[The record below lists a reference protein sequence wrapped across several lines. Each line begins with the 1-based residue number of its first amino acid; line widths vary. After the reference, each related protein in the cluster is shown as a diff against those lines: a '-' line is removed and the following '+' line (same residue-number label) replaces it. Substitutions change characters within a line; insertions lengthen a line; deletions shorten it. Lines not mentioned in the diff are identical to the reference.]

1 VPATRDVGHS
11 APRKRRRRASAPRGP
26 TRTQLRSANAQARQY
41 RSQGVAVRRAARQQ
55 QRAARPRKSGPRGF
69 EPFRRDHG
77 LQRQQRIQTNRT
89 RRAEARLPDN
99 RYVPHIPLKSGG
111 YTPRERAAV
120 RTILRSAAK
129 RGGYRSVEELYRSAS
144 PRQRQQ
150 IRRVGRVV
158 TFGPQVAKDPLGLI
172 GVRERNRSN
181 VVRAGAPRAPLA
193 RTALK
198 GAALFGTSQGH
209 TKLLKAAGLT
219 GINVTRAFY
228 ESPGQTS
235 ATSLRTARESIT
247 GIPQGIAALAEDPV
261 KAVES
266 IVKDYEDRYGSV
278 LDDPKKFRERVKK
291 DWGLTPYVFDAAAAA
306 GGTGQ
311 ILGRVATTTRFG
323 RAAAALE
330 RSRVPGARAARA
342 AHETMASERPGLR
355 FSGGETGVR
364 PQPRSRNLFV
374 GLGQRR
380 LDVSR
385 EKAHGKR
392 LGQDKR
398 RMLDLE
404 VRPGE
409 VTAKTNGVIGRSLR
423 EFSRTN
429 RRYTGRVARDI
440 GSGISQTRMR
450 ILSARVEALGH
461 KARPILRGLSKHEK
475 VAVREMAELGV
486 RPGPAG
492 IRALQTRLAKL
503 EADGFGEN
511 VDAVAIREILSDPER
526 HLTAKA
532 AKAVD
537 ELRDLQIERAALD
550 PELPAATELMSRLAS
565 QAEHL
570 GVKRGPNVE
579 RFLRDIHK
587 IEEKTGVMGLADL
600 ARDVVRATPEDRPA
614 LAKELA
620 KRVRTE
626 LKRAERDVP
635 TADRRAAVARAQVEA
650 TGRITTPEVRA
661 ARQELAE
668 ARLTRARLSG
678 ELKGRRGEGYTVR
691 GVRDGRTFRIE
702 ATREALADAK
712 QRVSDARQR
721 VREAEAVAPV
731 GSDVQRARVVH
742 HEIQAAARRETRDHV
757 AKVDQAVRKI
767 HKKVKSQSRKQAN
780 PATFDPRLV
789 EGHHEFAARV
799 RAAADESGL
808 AEPAYWKGM
817 WEGDM
822 APAPRLAAAGKG
834 VRATERPKRKQGT
847 LTRQGRGERDPE
859 VLVRGI
865 ETNIKRQFQTE
876 LVLKNVEAHAAPW
889 SLNRGP
895 DGKARGM
902 TIDQIKRYAL
912 DNGIDMST
920 MSIMDARIA
929 AREGGRAELPEE
941 LADDTT
947 GTLNRLRESVPTE
960 LFGARSQT
968 FGRVVGRDY
977 SHLARNRYFVT
988 PSEVGE
994 AIDGV
999 ANALDSP
1006 FMRGVEVVFHRIPSR
1021 LLLGLSPPWLMFQVA
1036 GNAIFTGLA
1045 GINPL
1050 DLVGGVRFARAL
1062 EAADPEG
1069 HAAWEVAN
1077 GITRGH
1083 HTIMDTPNLG
1093 ATTSHFVAY
1102 MRAMKATRLGQ
1113 LIHRKNPFDILFKA
1127 DVAQTNFWRK
1137 AVWYSKARRGSYRRM
1152 SHNYKR
1158 SYQLIDRLTAGVLTK
1173 KPERLV
1179 QEYAKHG
1186 AEFESAAKHVRDFLG
1201 DYMNYTPSE
1210 RLFFGRHFM
1219 FYGWLR
1225 HSLRFLFY
1233 TMPVGHPI
1241 MTSILANIGR
1251 LGAREQK
1258 DLLGVP
1264 ENYDLPLSVSGAVYS
1279 GTTDNLRSLPLNR
1292 LNPFLNAVTQLDQN
1306 QQVLGMVSPMIQMAA
1321 DQWFEESSF
1330 TGHDW
1335 RINGTYAGQ
1344 ESDRSRNYYG
1354 STLGLLNPAAYAI
1367 PGLTEGKPRNRIL
1380 ERQVLNL
1387 AFPYRAWEKAK
1398 LEPSQ
1403 SDDALAWSPRSLHPK
1418 EEEARKGIAKARRE
1432 WRKEGPGAAVRKE
1445 VFPFPFLGAK
1455 RSEAPAFLK
1464 REMEKEADARNRAM
1478 GKKKPRRRRSPSRYG
1493 SSSSRYGGSS
1503 TNRYGGS
1510 SGSRYGG

>member
-1 VPATRDVGHS
+1 
-11 APRKRRRRASAPRGP
+11 
-26 TRTQLRSANAQARQY
+26 
-41 RSQGVAVRRAARQQ
+41 
-55 QRAARPRKSGPRGF
+55 
-69 EPFRRDHG
+69 
-77 LQRQQRIQTNRT
+77 
-89 RRAEARLPDN
+89 
-99 RYVPHIPLKSGG
+99 
-111 YTPRERAAV
+111 
-120 RTILRSAAK
+120 
-129 RGGYRSVEELYRSAS
+129 
-144 PRQRQQ
+144 
-150 IRRVGRVV
+150 
-158 TFGPQVAKDPLGLI
+158 
-172 GVRERNRSN
+172 
-181 VVRAGAPRAPLA
+181 
-193 RTALK
+193 
-198 GAALFGTSQGH
+198 
-209 TKLLKAAGLT
+209 
-219 GINVTRAFY
+219 
-228 ESPGQTS
+228 
-235 ATSLRTARESIT
+235 
-247 GIPQGIAALAEDPV
+247 
-261 KAVES
+261 
-266 IVKDYEDRYGSV
+266 
-278 LDDPKKFRERVKK
+278 
-291 DWGLTPYVFDAAAAA
+291 
-306 GGTGQ
+306 
-311 ILGRVATTTRFG
+311 
-323 RAAAALE
+323 
-330 RSRVPGARAARA
+330 
-342 AHETMASERPGLR
+342 MASERPGLR

-385 EKAHGKR
+385 EKALGKR

-409 VTAKTNGVIGRSLR
+409 VTPKTNGVIGRSLR

-440 GSGISQTRMR
+440 GGGISQTRMR

-461 KARPILRGLSKHEK
+461 KAQPILRGLSKHEK

-526 HLTAKA
+526 HLTPKV

-550 PELPAATELMSRLAS
+550 PELPEATELMSRLAS

-587 IEEKTGVMGLADL
+587 IEEKTGVTGLADL
-600 ARDVVRATPEDRPA
+600 ARDVVHALPEDRPA

-620 KRVRTE
+620 NRVRKE
-626 LKRAERDVP
+626 VKAAERDVE
-635 TADRRAAVARAQVEA
+635 TARRHLAVAKARAEGRPVDEVEARLKRERSTSPPAPVREGYVRLYRGEGFSLWSGEEWPDAPEGDPSQGRWFTEDRARAEGYANDKGGGYLKYIDVPEATARRAQLKDGDRSTYVVPAKWTEQAKEFEPGGIDRGLEEFVARNRGSAQAAEVSAKRRVARAKVTGDADALAGARADLREA
-650 TGRITTPEVRA
+650 RANNPDEKVR
-661 ARQELAE
+661 RQEL
-668 ARLTRARLSG
+668 
-678 ELKGRRGEGYTVR
+678 EL
-691 GVRDGRTFRIE
+691 
-702 ATREALADAK
+702 
-712 QRVSDARQR
+712 
-721 VREAEAVAPV
+721 
-731 GSDVQRARVVH
+731 
-742 HEIQAAARRETRDHV
+742 AARRETRDHV
-757 AKVDQAVRKI
+757 RNVEKAVRKI

-799 RAAADESGL
+799 RAAADGAGL

-902 TIDQIKRYAL
+902 TIDQIKRYSI
-912 DNGIDMST
+912 DNKIDMST

-941 LADDTT
+941 LADDMT
-947 GTLNRLRESVPTE
+947 GTLDRLRESVPTE
-960 LFGARSQT
+960 LRGARSQT

-1045 GINPL
+1045 GTHPL

-1062 EAADPEG
+1062 KAADPEG

-1102 MRAMKATRLGQ
+1102 MRAMKETRLGR
-1113 LIHRKNPFDILFKA
+1113 LIHRKNPFDVLFKA
-1127 DVAQTNFWRK
+1127 DVGQTNFWRK
-1137 AVWYSKARRGSYRRM
+1137 AVWYSKARRESYRRM

-1210 RLFFGRHFM
+1210 RLFLSRHLM

-1251 LGAREQK
+1251 MGAREQK
-1258 DLLGVP
+1258 ELLGVP

-1279 GTTDNLRSLPLNR
+1279 GTTANLRSLPLNR
-1292 LNPFLNAVTQLDQN
+1292 LNPFLNSVTQLDQN
-1306 QQVLGMVSPMIQMAA
+1306 QQALGMVSPMIQMVA
-1321 DQWFEESSF
+1321 DQLTEESTF

-1344 ESDRSRNYYG
+1344 ESDRPRNYYG

-1403 SDDALAWSPRSLHPK
+1403 SDDALAWSPRSLHPE

-1493 SSSSRYGGSS
+1493 GSSSSRYGGSS